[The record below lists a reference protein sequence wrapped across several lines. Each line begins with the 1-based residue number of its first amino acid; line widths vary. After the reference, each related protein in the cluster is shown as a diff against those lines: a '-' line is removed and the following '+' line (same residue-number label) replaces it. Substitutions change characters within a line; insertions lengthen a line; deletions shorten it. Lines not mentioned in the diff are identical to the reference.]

1 MTGQS
6 NSDAQFKT
14 AETRDFVAVMPF
26 LRLALFVCAC
36 WAGLVFM
43 VPAAGAQAAPYPVVT
58 AIYDALNRDARIGA
72 AQAQADGARY
82 TISQAKAGR
91 YPTIR
96 SVSDFSGNP
105 LTMDST
111 QVFGVA
117 VDQPILDWGKTRAEV
132 QAARRLA
139 EAELA
144 LVDATRLDIAEEV
157 TTAYVTLVR
166 ETEALNI
173 LQRQLSDLQEQVGGL
188 QAQVSAGVATRVD
201 LRKVETE
208 ISLTRSEIA
217 RAEYQV
223 VRAEQQLQRLTGSG
237 QAASVSQ
244 EQLESFYFAFRAS
257 TLEEAQT
264 RAQLKHPEIIAF
276 SRRLAAKQAEVLAAQ
291 RGRFPGINLRAQLA
305 GGWRNG
311 EFGDESG
318 LSLNFSAPLY
328 AGNRLFAGQK
338 RVEEELK
345 GLQQE
350 YVFELERLVENV
362 TFGWNN
368 ISSLE
373 RSVGQLQQQVRQ
385 NQSRVSDVEEERRAG
400 LATTG
405 DVIDAKKAWFRSQEL
420 VVDEMSRLNEART
433 MHLLDMG
440 SVQ

>member
-1 MTGQS
+1 MT
-6 NSDAQFKT
+6 AQPQDSRPMHAVAVPFKT
-14 AETRDFVAVMPF
+14 VLAVGVF
-26 LRLALFVCAC
+26 LV
-36 WAGLVFM
+36 GLVG
-43 VPAAGAQAAPYPVVT
+43 VLPAAQAQTAPYPVVK

-82 TISQAKAGR
+82 TITQAKAGR
-91 YPTIR
+91 YPTVR

-105 LTMDST
+105 FTLEST

-117 VDQPILDWGKTRAEV
+117 VDQPLLDWGKTRAEV

-157 TTAYVTLVR
+157 TTAYVSLVR
-166 ETEALNI
+166 EKEALNI
-173 LQRQLSDLQEQVGGL
+173 LQRQLSDLREQVGGL

-217 RAEYQV
+217 RGEYQV

-244 EQLESFYFAFRAS
+244 EQLESFYLSFRAT

-264 RAQLKHPEIIAF
+264 RAQLNHPEIIAF

-305 GGWRNG
+305 GGWRDST
-311 EFGDESG
+311 FGDESG
-318 LSLNFSAPLY
+318 LSLNLSAPLY
-328 AGNRLFAGQK
+328 QGNRLFAGQK

-368 ISSLE
+368 IASLE

-440 SVQ
+440 TVQ

>member
-1 MTGQS
+1 MT
-6 NSDAQFKT
+6 AQPHDLGSASLLPTGIKT
-14 AETRDFVAVMPF
+14 ALSGFVFVVG
-26 LRLALFVCAC
+26 LALA
-36 WAGLVFM
+36 A
-43 VPAAGAQAAPYPVVT
+43 PAAVAQTAPYPVIS
-58 AIYDALNRDARIGA
+58 AISDALNRDARIGA

-82 TISQAKAGR
+82 TINQAKAGR
-91 YPTIR
+91 YPTVR

-105 LTMDST
+105 FTMDST
-111 QVFGVA
+111 QVVAVA
-117 VDQPILDWGKTRAEV
+117 VDQPLFDWGKTRAEV

-166 ETEALNI
+166 EKEALNI
-173 LQRQLSDLQEQVGGL
+173 LRRQLSDLQEQVGGL

-217 RAEYQV
+217 RGDYQV

-244 EQLESFYFAFRAS
+244 EQLENFYFAFRSS

-264 RAQLKHPEIIAF
+264 RAQLNHPEIIAF
-276 SRRLAAKQAEVLAAQ
+276 SRRLAAKQAEVLAAK
-291 RGRFPGINLRAQLA
+291 RGRYPGINLRAQLA

-311 EFGDESG
+311 SFGDESG
-318 LSLNFSAPLY
+318 LSLNLSAPLY
-328 AGNRLFAGQK
+328 QGNRLFAGQK

-373 RSVGQLQQQVRQ
+373 RSVAQLQQQVRQ

-440 SVQ
+440 TVQ

>member
-1 MTGQS
+1 MTARPLFKSPLFRRDFHGG
-6 NSDAQFKT
+6 FKT
-14 AETRDFVAVMPF
+14 LLAALAVVGLAAVAP
-26 LRLALFVCAC
+26 
-36 WAGLVFM
+36 G
-43 VPAAGAQAAPYPVVT
+43 AGAQQGVQYPVAT
-58 AIYDALNRDARIGA
+58 AIFDALNRDARVGA
-72 AQAQADGARY
+72 ALAEAEGARY
-82 TISQAKAGR
+82 TINQAKAGR
-91 YPTIR
+91 FPTIR
-96 SVSDFSGNP
+96 SVTDLSGNP
-105 LTMDST
+105 FTLDST

-117 VDQPILDWGKTRAEV
+117 VDQPLLDWGKTRAEV

-144 LVDATRLDIAEEV
+144 LVDATRLNIAEEV
-157 TTAYVTLVR
+157 TTAYVSLVR
-166 ETEALNI
+166 EIGSLDI
-173 LQRQLSDLQEQVGGL
+173 LQRQLTDLREQVGGL

-217 RAEYQV
+217 RGEYQV

-237 QAASVSQ
+237 QASSVSQ
-244 EQLESFYFAFRAS
+244 EQLEQFYLTFRAA

-264 RAQLKHPEIIAF
+264 RAQLNHPEIIAF

-291 RGRFPGINLRAQLA
+291 RGRFPGLNLRAQLA

-311 EFGDESG
+311 SFGDESG
-318 LSLNFSAPLY
+318 LSLNLSAPLY
-328 AGNRLFAGQK
+328 QGNRLFAGQK
-338 RVEEELK
+338 KVEEELK

-368 ISSLE
+368 IASLE

-440 SVQ
+440 TVQ

>member
-1 MTGQS
+1 MT
-6 NSDAQFKT
+6 AQPHVSRLKH
-14 AETRDFVAVMPF
+14 VVHGAVKPALGAGVF
-26 LRLALFVCAC
+26 LV
-36 WAGLVFM
+36 GLVCLLPSA
-43 VPAAGAQAAPYPVVT
+43 VAQTAPYPVVS
-58 AIYDALNRDARIGA
+58 AIYDALNRDARVGA

-91 YPTIR
+91 YPTVR
-96 SVSDFSGNP
+96 SVSDISGNP
-105 LTMDST
+105 FTLESS
-111 QVFGVA
+111 QVLGVA
-117 VDQPILDWGKTRAEV
+117 VDQPLIDWGKTRAEV

-166 ETEALNI
+166 EKEALNI
-173 LQRQLSDLQEQVGGL
+173 LQRQLSDLREQVGGL

-217 RAEYQV
+217 RGEYQV

-237 QAASVSQ
+237 QASSVSQ
-244 EQLESFYFAFRAS
+244 EQLETFYLAFRAS

-264 RAQLKHPEIIAF
+264 RAQLNHPEIIAF

-305 GGWRNG
+305 GGWRDG
-311 EFGDESG
+311 TFGDESG
-318 LSLNFSAPLY
+318 LSLTLSAPLY
-328 AGNRLFAGQK
+328 QGNRLFAGQK

-368 ISSLE
+368 IASLE

-440 SVQ
+440 TVQ

>member
-1 MTGQS
+1 MTARPLFKSPLFRRDFHGG
-6 NSDAQFKT
+6 FKT
-14 AETRDFVAVMPF
+14 LLAALAVVGLGAVAP
-26 LRLALFVCAC
+26 
-36 WAGLVFM
+36 G
-43 VPAAGAQAAPYPVVT
+43 AGAQQSVQYPVAT
-58 AIYDALNRDARIGA
+58 AIFDALNRDARVGA
-72 AQAQADGARY
+72 ALAEAEGARY
-82 TISQAKAGR
+82 TINQAKAGR

-96 SVSDFSGNP
+96 SVTDLSGNP
-105 LTMDST
+105 FTLDST

-117 VDQPILDWGKTRAEV
+117 VDQPLLDWGKTRAEV

-144 LVDATRLDIAEEV
+144 LVDATRLNIAEEV
-157 TTAYVTLVR
+157 TTAYVSLVR
-166 ETEALNI
+166 EIGSLDI
-173 LQRQLSDLQEQVGGL
+173 LQRQLTDLREQVGGL

-217 RAEYQV
+217 RGEYQV

-237 QAASVSQ
+237 QASSVSQ
-244 EQLESFYFAFRAS
+244 EQLEQFYLTFRAA

-264 RAQLKHPEIIAF
+264 RAQLNHPEIIAF

-291 RGRFPGINLRAQLA
+291 RGRFPGLNLRAQLA

-311 EFGDESG
+311 SFGDESG
-318 LSLNFSAPLY
+318 LSLNLSAPLY
-328 AGNRLFAGQK
+328 QGNRLFAGQK
-338 RVEEELK
+338 KVEEELK

-368 ISSLE
+368 IASLE

-440 SVQ
+440 TVQ

>member
-1 MTGQS
+1 MT
-6 NSDAQFKT
+6 AQPHDLGSASLLPTGIKT
-14 AETRDFVAVMPF
+14 ALSGFVFVVG
-26 LRLALFVCAC
+26 LALA
-36 WAGLVFM
+36 A
-43 VPAAGAQAAPYPVVT
+43 PAAVAQTAPYPVIS
-58 AIYDALNRDARIGA
+58 AISDALNRDARIGA

-82 TISQAKAGR
+82 TINQAKAGR
-91 YPTIR
+91 YPTVR

-105 LTMDST
+105 FTMDST
-111 QVFGVA
+111 QVVGVA
-117 VDQPILDWGKTRAEV
+117 VDQPLFDWGKTRAEV

-166 ETEALNI
+166 EKEALNI
-173 LQRQLSDLQEQVGGL
+173 LRRQLSDLQEQVGGL

-217 RAEYQV
+217 RGDYQV

-244 EQLESFYFAFRAS
+244 EQLENFYFAFRSS

-264 RAQLKHPEIIAF
+264 RAQLNHPEIIAF
-276 SRRLAAKQAEVLAAQ
+276 SRRLAAKQAEVLAAK
-291 RGRFPGINLRAQLA
+291 RGRYPGINLRAQLA

-311 EFGDESG
+311 SFGDESG
-318 LSLNFSAPLY
+318 LSLNLSAPLY
-328 AGNRLFAGQK
+328 QGNRLFAGQK

-373 RSVGQLQQQVRQ
+373 RSVAQLQQQVRQ

-440 SVQ
+440 TVQ

>member
-1 MTGQS
+1 MT
-6 NSDAQFKT
+6 ARPLFKSPLFR
-14 AETRDFVAVMPF
+14 RDFHGGFKSLLAALAVVGLGAVAP
-26 LRLALFVCAC
+26 
-36 WAGLVFM
+36 G
-43 VPAAGAQAAPYPVVT
+43 AGAQQSVQYPVAT
-58 AIYDALNRDARIGA
+58 AIFDALNRDARVGA
-72 AQAQADGARY
+72 ALAEAEGARY
-82 TISQAKAGR
+82 TINQAKAGR

-96 SVSDFSGNP
+96 SVTDLSGNP
-105 LTMDST
+105 FTLDST

-117 VDQPILDWGKTRAEV
+117 VDQPLLDWGKTRAEV

-144 LVDATRLDIAEEV
+144 LVDATRLNTAEEV

-166 ETEALNI
+166 EIGSLDI
-173 LQRQLSDLQEQVGGL
+173 LQRQLTDLREQVGGL

-217 RAEYQV
+217 RGEYQV

-237 QAASVSQ
+237 QASSVSQ
-244 EQLESFYFAFRAS
+244 EQLEQFYLTFRAA

-264 RAQLKHPEIIAF
+264 RAQLNHPEIIAF

-291 RGRFPGINLRAQLA
+291 RGRFPGLNLRAQLA

-311 EFGDESG
+311 SFGDESG
-318 LSLNFSAPLY
+318 LSLNLSAPLY
-328 AGNRLFAGQK
+328 QGNRLFAGQK
-338 RVEEELK
+338 KVEEELK

-368 ISSLE
+368 IASLE

-440 SVQ
+440 TVQ

>member
-1 MTGQS
+1 MT
-6 NSDAQFKT
+6 ARPLFKSPLFR
-14 AETRDFVAVMPF
+14 RDFHGGFKSLLAALAVVGLGAVAP
-26 LRLALFVCAC
+26 
-36 WAGLVFM
+36 G
-43 VPAAGAQAAPYPVVT
+43 AGAQQSVQYPVAT
-58 AIYDALNRDARIGA
+58 AIFDALNRDARVGA
-72 AQAQADGARY
+72 ALAEAEGARY
-82 TISQAKAGR
+82 TINQAKAGR

-96 SVSDFSGNP
+96 SVTDLSGNP
-105 LTMDST
+105 FTLDST

-117 VDQPILDWGKTRAEV
+117 VDQPLLDWGKTRAEV

-144 LVDATRLDIAEEV
+144 LVDATRLNTAEEV

-166 ETEALNI
+166 EIGSLDI
-173 LQRQLSDLQEQVGGL
+173 LQRQLTDLREQVGGL

-217 RAEYQV
+217 RGEYQV

-237 QAASVSQ
+237 QASSVSQ
-244 EQLESFYFAFRAS
+244 EQLEQFYLTFRAA

-264 RAQLKHPEIIAF
+264 RAQLSHPEIIAF

-291 RGRFPGINLRAQLA
+291 RGRFPGLNLRAQLA

-311 EFGDESG
+311 SFGDESG
-318 LSLNFSAPLY
+318 LSLNLSAPLY
-328 AGNRLFAGQK
+328 QGNRLFAGQK
-338 RVEEELK
+338 KVEEELK

-368 ISSLE
+368 IASLE

-440 SVQ
+440 TVQ

>member
-1 MTGQS
+1 MT
-6 NSDAQFKT
+6 AQPHDLGSASLLPTGIKT
-14 AETRDFVAVMPF
+14 ALSGFVFVVG
-26 LRLALFVCAC
+26 LAFA
-36 WAGLVFM
+36 A
-43 VPAAGAQAAPYPVVT
+43 PAALAQTAPYPVIS
-58 AIYDALNRDARIGA
+58 AISDALNRDARIGA

-82 TISQAKAGR
+82 TINQAKAGR
-91 YPTIR
+91 YPTVR

-105 LTMDST
+105 FTMDST
-111 QVFGVA
+111 QVVGVA
-117 VDQPILDWGKTRAEV
+117 VDQPLFDWGKTRAEV

-166 ETEALNI
+166 EKEALNI
-173 LQRQLSDLQEQVGGL
+173 LRRQLSDLQEQVGGL

-217 RAEYQV
+217 RGDYQV

-244 EQLESFYFAFRAS
+244 EQLENFYFAFRSS

-264 RAQLKHPEIIAF
+264 RAQLNHPEIIAF
-276 SRRLAAKQAEVLAAQ
+276 SRRLAAKQAEVLAAK
-291 RGRFPGINLRAQLA
+291 RGRYPGINLRAQLA

-311 EFGDESG
+311 SFGDESG
-318 LSLNFSAPLY
+318 LSLNLSAPLY
-328 AGNRLFAGQK
+328 QGNRLFAGQK

-373 RSVGQLQQQVRQ
+373 RSVAQLQQQVRQ

-440 SVQ
+440 TVQ

>member
-1 MTGQS
+1 MTARPLFKSPLFRRDFHGG
-6 NSDAQFKT
+6 FKT
-14 AETRDFVAVMPF
+14 LLAALAVVGLGAVAP
-26 LRLALFVCAC
+26 
-36 WAGLVFM
+36 G
-43 VPAAGAQAAPYPVVT
+43 AGAQQSVQYPVAT
-58 AIYDALNRDARIGA
+58 AIFDALNRDARVGA
-72 AQAQADGARY
+72 ALAEAEGARY
-82 TISQAKAGR
+82 TINQAKAGR

-96 SVSDFSGNP
+96 SVTDLSGNP
-105 LTMDST
+105 FTLDST

-117 VDQPILDWGKTRAEV
+117 VDQPLLDWGKTRAEV

-144 LVDATRLDIAEEV
+144 LVDATRLNIAEEV

-166 ETEALNI
+166 EIGSLDI
-173 LQRQLSDLQEQVGGL
+173 LQRQLTDLREQVGGL

-217 RAEYQV
+217 RGEYQV

-237 QAASVSQ
+237 QASSVSQ
-244 EQLESFYFAFRAS
+244 EQLEQFYLTFRAA

-264 RAQLKHPEIIAF
+264 RAQLNHPEIIAF

-291 RGRFPGINLRAQLA
+291 RGRFPGLNLRAQLA

-311 EFGDESG
+311 SFGDESG
-318 LSLNFSAPLY
+318 LSLNLSAPLY
-328 AGNRLFAGQK
+328 QGNRLFAGQK
-338 RVEEELK
+338 KVEEELK

-368 ISSLE
+368 IASLE

-440 SVQ
+440 TVQ

>member
-1 MTGQS
+1 MTFRP
-6 NSDAQFKT
+6 ALKFLLPT
-14 AETRDFVAVMPF
+14 VAWFRPAIFSLLF
-26 LRLALFVCAC
+26 L
-36 WAGLVFM
+36 AGLVVL
-43 VPAAGAQAAPYPVVT
+43 VPKALAQQGVDYPVAT
-58 AIYDALNRDARIGA
+58 AIFDALNRDARVGA
-72 AQAQADGARY
+72 ALAEAEGARY
-82 TISQAKAGR
+82 TINQAKAGR
-91 YPTIR
+91 YPTVR
-96 SVSDFSGNP
+96 SVTDLSGNP
-105 LTMDST
+105 FTLDST
-111 QVFGVA
+111 QVLGVA
-117 VDQPILDWGKTRAEV
+117 VDQPLIDWGKTRAEV

-139 EAELA
+139 EAQLA

-166 ETEALNI
+166 EVELLEI
-173 LQRQLSDLQEQVGGL
+173 LRRQLSDLREQVGGL
-188 QAQVSAGVATRVD
+188 QAQVSAGVATRVE

-208 ISLTRSEIA
+208 ISLTQSEIA
-217 RAEYQV
+217 RGEYQV
-223 VRAEQQLQRLTGSG
+223 IRAEQQLQRLTGS
-237 QAASVSQ
+237 QQSSNVSQ
-244 EQLESFYFAFRAS
+244 EALEQFYLAFRAQ
-257 TLEEAQT
+257 TLDEAQT
-264 RAQLKHPEIIAF
+264 RAQLNHPEIIAF
-276 SRRLAAKQAEVLAAQ
+276 SRRLASKQAEVLAAQ
-291 RGRFPGINLRAQLA
+291 RGRFPGINLRGQLA

-318 LSLNFSAPLY
+318 ISLNLSAPLY
-328 AGNRLFAGQK
+328 QGNRLFAGQK
-338 RVEEELK
+338 KVEEELK

-385 NQSRVSDVEEERRAG
+385 NLSRVNDVEEERRAG

-440 SVQ
+440 TVQ

>member
-1 MTGQS
+1 MT
-6 NSDAQFKT
+6 AQPHDLRAASLSPTGIKT
-14 AETRDFVAVMPF
+14 ALSGFVFAVGLAF
-26 LRLALFVCAC
+26 LAPSA
-36 WAGLVFM
+36 M
-43 VPAAGAQAAPYPVVT
+43 AQSQSAPYPVVS
-58 AIYDALNRDARIGA
+58 AIFDALNRDARIGA

-82 TISQAKAGR
+82 TINQAKAGR

-105 LTMDST
+105 FTLDSS
-111 QVFGVA
+111 QVLGVA
-117 VDQPILDWGKTRAEV
+117 VDQPLIDWGKTRAEV

-166 ETEALNI
+166 EKEALNI
-173 LQRQLSDLQEQVGGL
+173 LRRQLSDLQEQVGGL

-217 RAEYQV
+217 RGEYQV

-237 QAASVSQ
+237 QAASVGQ
-244 EQLESFYFAFRAS
+244 EQLENFYFAFRAS

-264 RAQLKHPEIIAF
+264 RAQLNHPEIIAF

-291 RGRFPGINLRAQLA
+291 RGRYPGINLRAQLA
-305 GGWRNG
+305 GGWRDGN
-311 EFGDESG
+311 FGDESG
-318 LSLNFSAPLY
+318 LSLNLSAPLY
-328 AGNRLFAGQK
+328 QGNRLFAGQK

-373 RSVGQLQQQVRQ
+373 RSVAQLQQQVRQ

-433 MHLLDMG
+433 MHLLNMG
-440 SVQ
+440 TVQ

>member
-1 MTGQS
+1 MT
-6 NSDAQFKT
+6 AQPHDLGSASLLPTGIKT
-14 AETRDFVAVMPF
+14 ALSGFVFVVG
-26 LRLALFVCAC
+26 LAFA
-36 WAGLVFM
+36 A
-43 VPAAGAQAAPYPVVT
+43 PAAVAQTAPYPVIS
-58 AIYDALNRDARIGA
+58 AISDALNRDARIGA

-82 TISQAKAGR
+82 TINQAKAGR
-91 YPTIR
+91 YPTVR

-105 LTMDST
+105 FTMDST
-111 QVFGVA
+111 QVVGVA
-117 VDQPILDWGKTRAEV
+117 VDQPLFDWGKTRAEV

-166 ETEALNI
+166 EKEALNI
-173 LQRQLSDLQEQVGGL
+173 LRRQLSDLQEQVGGL

-217 RAEYQV
+217 RGDYQV

-244 EQLESFYFAFRAS
+244 EQLENFYFAFRSS

-264 RAQLKHPEIIAF
+264 RAQLNHPEIIAF
-276 SRRLAAKQAEVLAAQ
+276 SRRLAAKQAEVLAAT
-291 RGRFPGINLRAQLA
+291 RGRYPGINLRAQLA

-311 EFGDESG
+311 SFGDESG
-318 LSLNFSAPLY
+318 LSLNLSAPLY
-328 AGNRLFAGQK
+328 QGNRLFAGQK

-373 RSVGQLQQQVRQ
+373 RSVAQLQQQVRQ

-440 SVQ
+440 TVQ

>member
-1 MTGQS
+1 MT
-6 NSDAQFKT
+6 AQPHVSILKHSVTRALKT
-14 AETRDFVAVMPF
+14 AVGTGVLLV
-26 LRLALFVCAC
+26 
-36 WAGLVFM
+36 GLVCLL
-43 VPAAGAQAAPYPVVT
+43 PTASAQTAPYPVVS
-58 AIYDALNRDARIGA
+58 AIYDALNRDARVGA

-91 YPTIR
+91 YPTVR

-105 LTMDST
+105 FTLESS
-111 QVFGVA
+111 QVLGVA
-117 VDQPILDWGKTRAEV
+117 VDQPLIDWGKTRAEV

-166 ETEALNI
+166 EKESLNI
-173 LQRQLSDLQEQVGGL
+173 LQRQLSDLNEQVDGL
-188 QAQVSAGVATRVD
+188 RAQVSAGVATRVD

-217 RAEYQV
+217 RGEYQV

-244 EQLESFYFAFRAS
+244 EQLEAFYLAFRAS

-264 RAQLKHPEIIAF
+264 RAQLNHPEIIAF

-291 RGRFPGINLRAQLA
+291 RGRFPGINLRARLA
-305 GGWRNG
+305 GGWRDG
-311 EFGDESG
+311 KFGDESG
-318 LSLNFSAPLY
+318 LSLNLSAPLY
-328 AGNRLFAGQK
+328 QGNRLFAGQK

-368 ISSLE
+368 IASLE

-440 SVQ
+440 TVQ

>member
-1 MTGQS
+1 MT
-6 NSDAQFKT
+6 AQPHVSILKHSVTRALKT
-14 AETRDFVAVMPF
+14 AVGTGVLLV
-26 LRLALFVCAC
+26 
-36 WAGLVFM
+36 GLVCLL
-43 VPAAGAQAAPYPVVT
+43 PTASAQTAPYPVVS
-58 AIYDALNRDARIGA
+58 AIYDALNRDARVGA

-91 YPTIR
+91 YPTVR

-105 LTMDST
+105 FTLESS
-111 QVFGVA
+111 QVLGVA
-117 VDQPILDWGKTRAEV
+117 VDQPLIDWGKTRAEV

-166 ETEALNI
+166 EKESLNI
-173 LQRQLSDLQEQVGGL
+173 LQRQLSDLNEQVDGL
-188 QAQVSAGVATRVD
+188 RAQVSAGVATRVD

-217 RAEYQV
+217 RGEYQV

-244 EQLESFYFAFRAS
+244 EQLEAFYLAFRAS

-264 RAQLKHPEIIAF
+264 RAQLNHPEIIAF

-305 GGWRNG
+305 GGWRDG
-311 EFGDESG
+311 KFGDESG
-318 LSLNFSAPLY
+318 LSLNLSAPLY
-328 AGNRLFAGQK
+328 QGNRLFAGQK

-368 ISSLE
+368 IASLE

-440 SVQ
+440 TVQ